1 MSEAEKV
8 ANKDGNERNWSSALK
23 KGRERFLAHVIDQG
37 LEIGQRTPEDFL
49 RHFPPMDLMEALRDQ
64 PALRAEII
72 VFTTGTKQRIAQ
84 KKSWKSCGED
94 LRIALDEGET
104 DAQSV
109 LDMLD
114 LDDRVR
120 FLDSKKLW
128 TYVTESKFWNVAPAN
143 TKDLELARS
152 HVTFMLERALS
163 DQLLTHADIVEG
175 ITLEELATRLPK
187 SELGNIIKLS
197 LENSRANKA
206 FTERDLLTAVPPS
219 VLVNY
224 VPLGTLWNQ
233 VVVPRIAE
241 RHGYAPRPEETAAD
255 PDKND
260 AAPAEAEA
268 KSSPDSSSAERRR
281 ARRSTGALDSS
292 TANPAPQAQ
301 ASSAAKGSP
310 EAATKSETGE
320 EGLPATVAKQGEN
333 AAEPSSVALK
343 PPTEDKA
350 PAKTVDTASW
360 FSEIDEADLLEEDE
374 LAEVA
379 NS

>member
-128 TYVTESKFWNVAPAN
+128 TYITESKFWNVAPAN

-260 AAPAEAEA
+260 AAAAAEAEA
-268 KSSPDSSSAERRR
+268 KSSPDSSSDERRR
-281 ARRSTGALDSS
+281 ARRSTSAADSS

-301 ASSAAKGSP
+301 A
-310 EAATKSETGE
+310 TKSEAGE
-320 EGLPATVAKQGEN
+320 EGLPATVAKQGAK

-343 PPTEDKA
+343 PPAEDKA

-360 FSEIDEADLLEEDE
+360 FSEIDEADLLEEDG